1 VFTRRCRAVG
11 IEVSMGTR
19 GDCFDNAVLESFHAS
34 LKKDLIH
41 RRSWPTKI
49 EARTAA
55 FDYIETFYN
64 RRRRHSRLGMLSP
77 ADFEHKTLMTGGTS
91 LAASR
96 LASINKIDHK
106 TTSTTQ
112 AA

>member
-1 VFTRRCRAVG
+1 LTTL
-11 IEVSMGTR
+11 S
-19 GDCFDNAVLESFHAS
+19 NAVLESFHATI
-34 LKKDLIH
+34 KKELIH
-41 RRSWPTKI
+41 RRAWPTKA

-64 RRRRHSRLGMLSP
+64 RQRRHSKLGMLSP
-77 ADFEHKTLMTGGTS
+77 VDFEYRTLDERRAS

-96 LASINKIDHK
+96 LASPNTNLFT
-106 TTSTTQ
+106 TTSTAK